1 MSEVRSAAAQAGHID
16 TEMLLFEAAAA
27 FHDAKTLVELDAQW
41 ARLVRPA
48 YTQLSEQS
56 LGILNH
62 LYGLNCTVIQRGDR

>member
-27 FHDAKTLVELDAQW
+27 FHGAKTQQALDAEW

-48 YTQLSEQS
+48 YSQLSEQS
-56 LGILNH
+56 IRILNH
-62 LYGLNCTVIQRGDR
+62 LYGLNCTVIQRGAR